1 MDDEQVDRFQR
12 LDIDEKEAR
21 HNIASMINDNRSR
34 VNDFDHETQ

>member
-1 MDDEQVDRFQR
+1 MEDENGGGFQR
-12 LDIDEKEAR
+12 LDIDEQEAR